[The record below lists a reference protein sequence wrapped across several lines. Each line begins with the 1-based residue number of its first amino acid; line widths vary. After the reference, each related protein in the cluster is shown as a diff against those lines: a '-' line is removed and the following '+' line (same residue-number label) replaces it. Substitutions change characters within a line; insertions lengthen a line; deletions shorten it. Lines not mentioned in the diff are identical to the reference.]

1 MKKIVSFLT
10 ILLLLIECPIFSQ
23 PCENNVFKPT
33 PRYFKAA
40 YYPYIKRDVY
50 ENNKTRFIIAK
61 EGDTYAKIAME
72 INVSEYELREFNDVT
87 DFKLEPC
94 EGEAVYLHYKQKKSK
109 VQFHIVKDG
118 ESVRGISQRYAIK
131 LKTLYKNNIKKGIM
145 LHLLRPGDRICI
157 TCK

>member
-1 MKKIVSFLT
+1 
-10 ILLLLIECPIFSQ
+10 
-23 PCENNVFKPT
+23 
-33 PRYFKAA
+33 
-40 YYPYIKRDVY
+40 
-50 ENNKTRFIIAK
+50 
-61 EGDTYAKIAME
+61 
-72 INVSEYELREFNDVT
+72 YELREFNDVT